1 MGIISK
7 IKIAASDPVFAGY
20 AALSRLHPSGA
31 LTAYRAKAAQAGLD
45 RLYLVLSFDCD
56 TPEDIEVA
64 WDVHERLLQLG
75 ICASYAIPGALLE
88 EGADVYRRIGATGA
102 EFLNHGGRSH
112 TFFDTERGEYRSN
125 FFYDQQPR
133 DVLKRDIEEG
143 DRIVTEVIGKKP
155 AGYRTPHFGTFQ
167 RPDQL
172 LFLHEVLRG
181 LHYSYSTSTTPLAGL
196 RYGPAFRRYGLMEF
210 PVSGRGSDPLSI
222 LDSWGCFRAP
232 DRTLTAE
239 DYRRE
244 ALGMARHLASGPGV
258 LNFYADPCHVA
269 DQPIF
274 FETMAE
280 LTKTAKPVA
289 YRDLMDL
296 VS

>member
-1 MGIISK
+1 VGVFSK
-7 IKIAASDPVFAGY
+7 IKMAASDPAFAGY

-31 LTAYRAKAAQAGLD
+31 LMSYRAKAAQVGLD

-56 TPEDIEVA
+56 TPEDIAVA
-64 WDVHERLLQLG
+64 CEVHERLLQLG
-75 ICASYAIPGALLE
+75 ICASYAVPGALLQ
-88 EGADVYRRIGATGA
+88 EGSDVYQHIAATGA

-112 TFFDTERGEYRSN
+112 TYFDTQRGEYRSN

-133 DVLKRDIEEG
+133 EVLKRDIEEG
-143 DRIVTEVIGKKP
+143 DRIVTEVIGTKP

-167 RPDQL
+167 RPDQIR
-172 LFLHEVLRG
+172 FLHEVLRG
-181 LHYSYSTSTTPLAGL
+181 LQYTYSTSTTPLAGL
-196 RYGPAFRRYGLMEF
+196 RYGPAFRRFGLMEF
-210 PVSGRGSDPLSI
+210 PVSGQGSNPVSI

-232 DRTLTAE
+232 DRTLAAA

-244 ALGMARHLASGPGV
+244 ALAMARLLASGPGI
-258 LNFYADPCHVA
+258 LNFYADPCHIVG
-269 DQPIF
+269 QPIF

-280 LTKTAKPVA
+280 LARVSQPVA
-289 YRDLMDL
+289 YRDLMDI